1 MIVDSFDTSKG
12 LMQKNVVIVG
22 AGLVGSMLA
31 CYLSKRGHKVS
42 VYEKR
47 PDMRVAGYLGGRSI
61 NLALSHRGW
70 KALKKIGLEEAASLI
85 AIPMKGRMIHNLNG
99 TTDFI
104 PYGKEDQAIY
114 SISRGDLN
122 RIMVEEADKLPQV
135 DFYFNQRCQAIDF
148 EKNYLTFNDSMEERF
163 TRAQADVI
171 FGADGAYSEVRYE
184 MQKTPNFNISQQ
196 HEPYGYK
203 ELSIPAGLKGA
214 HRLAENALHIWPRG
228 SFMMIALPN
237 LDGSFTVTLFAPF
250 CGENSFEHLNTE
262 SEADAFF
269 QKYFPDAVALMPAIK
284 KDFFENP
291 TSSLV
296 TVKCYPWKFNNTCL
310 IGDAAHAI
318 VPFYGQG
325 MNCGFEDV
333 KELDEILEV
342 AGDNW
347 EQALQKFQQQ
357 RKPNAD
363 AIADLALYN
372 YIEMRDLS
380 GRDDFQLRLKIEKR
394 IAAAFPDK
402 FMTHYAM
409 VTFSDLSYAEAMKKG
424 EEQSKLLDRLMQLK
438 DIAQNWNGAEV
449 LKVAEE
455 WLAAHEGNTHFI

>member
-1 MIVDSFDTSKG
+1 
-12 LMQKNVVIVG
+12 MQKNITIVG

-42 VYEKR
+42 VFEKR
-47 PDMRVAGYLGGRSI
+47 PDMRVAGYIGGRSI

-70 KALKKIGLEEAASLI
+70 KALKKAGLHSLAEKI
-85 AIPMKGRMIHNLNG
+85 CIPMKGRMIHNLNG

-104 PYGKEDQAIY
+104 PYGTGDQAIY

-122 RIMVEEADKLPQV
+122 RLMVEEADAFPDV
-135 DFYFNQRCQAIDF
+135 NFYFNHRCHSIDF
-148 EKNYLTFNDSMEERF
+148 DKTTITFEDTIDEQF
-163 TRAQADVI
+163 KQVQADVI

-184 MQKTPNFNISQQ
+184 MQKTPNFNIHQQ

-203 ELSIPAGLKGA
+203 ELNIPPGKNGEHLIEK
-214 HRLAENALHIWPRG
+214 NALHIWPRG
-228 SFMMIALPN
+228 NFMMIALPN
-237 LDGSFTVTLFAPF
+237 MDGSFTVTLFNSFA
-250 CGENSFEHLNTE
+250 GENSFEQLTTE
-262 SEADAFF
+262 AEVEAFF
-269 QKYFPDAVALMPAIK
+269 ARHFPDAVALMPDIK

-296 TVKCYPWKFNNTCL
+296 TIRCFPWKYNNTCL

-333 KELDEILEV
+333 KELEEILDATSENWEV
-342 AGDNW
+342 ALD
-347 EQALQKFQQQ
+347 KFQHQ

-363 AIADLALYN
+363 AILDLALYN

-380 GRDDFQLRLKIEKR
+380 GREDFQLRLKIEKK
-394 IAAAFPDK
+394 IAAAYPDK
-402 FMTHYAM
+402 FITHYAM
-409 VTFSDLSYAEAMKKG
+409 VTFSDLSYAEAKKRG
-424 EEQSKLLDRLMQLK
+424 EQQSELLDQIMQLPGIEHK
-438 DIAQNWNGAEV
+438 WESPEVMQLAQ
-449 LKVAEE
+449 E
-455 WLAAHEGNTHFI
+455 WISKNRG

>member
-1 MIVDSFDTSKG
+1 
-12 LMQKNVVIVG
+12 MQKNIVIVG

-31 CYLSKRGHKVS
+31 CYLSKRGHKIS

-47 PDMRVAGYLGGRSI
+47 PDMRVSGYLGGRSI

-70 KALKKIGLEEAASLI
+70 KALKKIGLEKAAAQI
-85 AIPMKGRMIHNLNG
+85 AIPMKGRMIHHLDS

-104 PYGKEDQAIY
+104 PYGKDDQAIY
-114 SISRGDLN
+114 SISRGHLN
-122 RIMVEEADKLPQV
+122 RIMVEEADKFPHV
-135 DFYFNQRCQAIDF
+135 EFYFNQRCHTIDF
-148 EKNYLTFNDSMEERF
+148 EKNHLTFNDTVGEKF
-163 TRAQADVI
+163 TQAKADVI

-203 ELSIPAGLKGA
+203 ELSIPAGPKGT
-214 HRLAENALHIWPRG
+214 HRLEKNALHIWPRG

-237 LDGSFTVTLFAPF
+237 MDGSFTVTLFAPF
-250 CGENSFEHLNTE
+250 SGENSFENLNTE
-262 SEADAFF
+262 SDADAFF
-269 QKYFPDAVALMPAIK
+269 QKYFPDVVALMPTIK
-284 KDFFENP
+284 RDFFENP

-296 TVKCYPWKFNNTCL
+296 TVKCYPWKFNQTCL

-333 KELDEILEV
+333 KELEEILD
-342 AGDNW
+342 ATADNW
-347 EQALQKFQQQ
+347 EQVLQKFQQQ

-409 VTFSDLSYAEAMKKG
+409 VTFSNLSYLEAMKRG
-424 EEQSKLLDRLMQLK
+424 EEQSELLDRIMQLK
-438 DIAQNWNGAEV
+438 DIEQQWNGEEV
-449 LKVAEE
+449 LKMASE
-455 WLAAHEGNTHFI
+455 WIAAHRS